1 MTMYEEY
8 GITFYPKNT
17 KPQAL
22 VQSSQFLF
30 LLNRTAQKRKIG
42 NLGIFSQ
49 VMIQKLR
56 NGKNMSFS

>member
-17 KPQAL
+17 NPQAL

-30 LLNRTAQKRKIG
+30 SPNKTAQKRKIG
-42 NLGIFSQ
+42 NLRIFSQ
-49 VMIQKLR
+49 IMTQKLR
-56 NGKNMSFS
+56 NDKNMSFS